1 VKLSIE
7 IACCVGDGRKALP
20 TRNHL
25 NHPTLEKWTIKP
37 ADQKSGRRVIR
48 ETTGS
53 CALLR
58 AASVQFV
65 TLEPARFRRRRRGPE
80 PAPVVVTA

>member
-1 VKLSIE
+1 LVAQSDQVAELSME
-7 IACCVGDGRKALP
+7 IGCRIGDGCKPSLRF
-20 TRNHL
+20 HL
-25 NHPTLEKWTIKP
+25 NHPTQQKWTIKP

-53 CALLR
+53 CAVIA

-65 TLEPARFRRRRRGPE
+65 TLEPAIFSDQ
-80 PAPVVVTA
+80 AA